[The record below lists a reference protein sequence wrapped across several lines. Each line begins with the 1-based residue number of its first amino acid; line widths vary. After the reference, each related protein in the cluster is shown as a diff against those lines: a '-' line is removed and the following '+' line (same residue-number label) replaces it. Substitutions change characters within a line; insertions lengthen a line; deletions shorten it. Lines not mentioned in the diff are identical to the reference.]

1 MPLSFQ
7 PNLIRRD
14 SSVPI
19 RLIAGGAALGC
30 IVTIAEGPVQSRLIA
45 VMAFVLLGGG
55 LLAATLVGSR
65 NERMIVGASAG
76 AIATFLGYRFAI
88 DERLIPAIDEGGDTL
103 LDKDL
108 ISAMLVGASVLAM
121 GVGGLLEALRAQSE
135 PGQAPVPVR
144 IVLVGVGVA
153 IAAAICSLAGVSTG
167 ISILAMIAAGAA
179 LVAIG
184 WLRAERPPHD
194 FQPAP

>member
-19 RLIAGGAALGC
+19 RLIAGGTALGC
-30 IVTIAEGPVQSRLIA
+30 VATIAEGPVQSRLIA

-76 AIATFLGYRFAI
+76 AIATYLGYRFAI
-88 DERLIPAIDEGGDTL
+88 DDRLIPAMDEGADTL
-103 LDKDL
+103 LDRDL
-108 ISAMLVGASVLAM
+108 ISAIVVGGSVLAM

-153 IAAAICSLAGVSTG
+153 IAGTICSVAGVSTG
-167 ISILAMIAAGAA
+167 ISILAMIASGAA

-184 WLRAERPPHD
+184 WLRAERSPND

>member
-19 RLIAGGAALGC
+19 RLIAGGTALGC
-30 IVTIAEGPVQSRLIA
+30 VATIAEGPVQSRLIA

-55 LLAATLVGSR
+55 LIAVTLVGSR
-65 NERMIVGASAG
+65 NERMLVGAAGG
-76 AIATFLGYRFAI
+76 AIAAFLGYRFAI
-88 DERLIPAIDEGGDTL
+88 DDRLIPAIDEGTDTL
-103 LDKDL
+103 LDRDL
-108 ISAMLVGASVLAM
+108 ISAILVGASVLAI

-144 IVLVGVGVA
+144 VLLVGVGVA
-153 IAAAICSLAGVSTG
+153 IAAAACSLAGVSTG
-167 ISILAMIAAGAA
+167 ISILLMIASGAA

-184 WLRAERPPHD
+184 WLRAERPPDD